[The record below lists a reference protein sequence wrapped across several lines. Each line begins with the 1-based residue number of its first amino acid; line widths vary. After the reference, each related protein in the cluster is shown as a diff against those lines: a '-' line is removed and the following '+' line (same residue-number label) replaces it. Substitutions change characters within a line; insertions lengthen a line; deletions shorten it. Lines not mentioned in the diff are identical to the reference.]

1 VDDLEVY
8 ERKFLSCLQDVETVQ
23 KQSNQVN
30 VAYMK
35 TEEELDKIGNAQSGM
50 VRELEEMERQL
61 NTYFSQQVRPENRDL
76 LDGAQD
82 DPNEVF
88 DQASD
93 LKASV
98 EALQQRTNQVNQL
111 MEVREPK
118 SESPSMADF
127 FQSLQWIDN
136 AAIDMKFQVDQ
147 IDR

>member
-1 VDDLEVY
+1 MDDLEVY

-82 DPNEVF
+82 DSNEVF
-88 DQASD
+88 DQASG

-98 EALQQRTNQVNQL
+98 EALEQRTNQVNQL

-127 FQSLQWIDN
+127 FQSLQWIEN
-136 AAIDMKFQVDQ
+136 TAIDMKFQVDQ

>member
-1 VDDLEVY
+1 
-8 ERKFLSCLQDVETVQ
+8 
-23 KQSNQVN
+23 
-30 VAYMK
+30 MK

-61 NTYFSQQVRPENRDL
+61 NTYFSKQVRPENRGL

-98 EALQQRTNQVNQL
+98 EALQKRTNQVNEL

-118 SESPSMADF
+118 SESPNMADL
-127 FQSLQWIDN
+127 FQSLQWIEN

>member
-1 VDDLEVY
+1 MDDLEVY

-127 FQSLQWIDN
+127 FQSLQWIEN

>member
-1 VDDLEVY
+1 MDDLEVY

-50 VRELEEMERQL
+50 VRELEEIERQL

>member
-1 VDDLEVY
+1 MDDLEVY

-50 VRELEEMERQL
+50 VRELEEIERQL

-127 FQSLQWIDN
+127 FQSLQWIEN